1 MEGLI
6 IDNHSK
12 YIQKIVGFLKSFKI
26 DSKIIDYVDFR
37 IDKSLSFDF
46 FILSGGDIEISNNK
60 LLQQEKQLVRK
71 VAKPIFGICC
81 GFQVISHVY
90 GGIISKLSKK
100 VEGVITIDLHNMNEL
115 DLQYSSDMLDVFE
128 SNLWIVEKPL
138 KDFTILGSS
147 KYGIEIIKH
156 NSKPI
161 LATQFHPEVQENNN
175 GKIIFQYFIEKIF
188 QESNEDLMFNSK

>member
-1 MEGLI
+1 
-6 IDNHSK
+6 
-12 YIQKIVGFLKSFKI
+12 
-26 DSKIIDYVDFR
+26 
-37 IDKSLSFDF
+37 
-46 FILSGGDIEISNNK
+46 
-60 LLQQEKQLVRK
+60 
-71 VAKPIFGICC
+71 
-81 GFQVISHVY
+81 
-90 GGIISKLSKK
+90 
-100 VEGVITIDLHNMNEL
+100 
-115 DLQYSSDMLDVFE
+115 MLDVFE